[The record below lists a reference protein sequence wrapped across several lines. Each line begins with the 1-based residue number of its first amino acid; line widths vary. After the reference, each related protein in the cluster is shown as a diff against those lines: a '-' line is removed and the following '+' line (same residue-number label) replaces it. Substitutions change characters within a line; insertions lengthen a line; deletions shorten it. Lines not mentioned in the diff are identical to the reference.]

1 MTRRLIAATVLILC
15 AALTAPARAADL
27 TSAVRNLARDHKLG
41 NASVGVYAV
50 DLATGQTLVNLGG
63 DDEFIPASNM
73 KLLTSG
79 AALLTLGPD
88 FVFRT
93 EVLKRGDRLIV
104 RGGGDPALA
113 DPVVLEQMDP
123 PMTVEDLLD
132 RIVGAVRRSDT
143 VRIDEIVLD
152 DRVFDRE
159 RVHPDWPRD
168 QLNRRYCAEVDG
180 LTFHNNVL
188 AVFPRPSPAGEGY
201 APSAPFQPEADWVEF
216 EIRARTVTSGD
227 NTPWIIREPNR
238 NRFTLLGDVRHA
250 AKAPVHV
257 TLTEPAL
264 FFGRVLADRL
274 AGAGVRLPPRTTG
287 DNPFPFVRL
296 AEPDE
301 DLSGATPLA
310 VVTTSMP
317 HVLRRCNTDS
327 YNLYAE
333 CLIKSIGHALTH
345 EPGSWENGAAGI
357 KMLIAERLGPSFAAS
372 AHLADGSGMSRE
384 NKISPRLMVSW
395 LSMMQGDQNA
405 ADAYLASLP
414 HPGEGTLRTRFIR
427 AKPVNTVQA
436 KSGLLSEVRTLSG
449 YITHEQTGHR
459 IAFSILVNELDEGVN
474 TRDARDFHEAVV
486 LALDS
491 WLTNTAALEAPL
503 EAAVDPAGG

>member
-1 MTRRLIAATVLILC
+1 MSRRTLAAFGLFLC
-15 AALTAPARAADL
+15 AALLAPARAGDL
-27 TSAVRNLARDHKLG
+27 THAIGNLARDHKLG
-41 NASVGVYAV
+41 NATVGVYAV
-50 DLATGQTLVNLGG
+50 DLATGHTLVDYNGN
-63 DDEFIPASNM
+63 DEFIPASNM

-88 FVFRT
+88 YVFRT
-93 EVLKRGDRLIV
+93 EILRRGGQLIV
-104 RGGGDPALA
+104 KGGGDPALG
-113 DPVVLEQMDP
+113 DPVVLEQMEP
-123 PMTVEDLLD
+123 PMTIEDLLD
-132 RIVGAVRRSDT
+132 RIVGAVRLADT
-143 VRIDEIVLD
+143 DRIDEIVLD
-152 DRVFDRE
+152 DRVFDRQ

-201 APSAPFQPEADWVEF
+201 APSAPFQPEADWVEI
-216 EIRARTVTSGD
+216 EVRARTVTSGD
-227 NTPWIIREPNR
+227 NTPWMIREPDR
-238 NRFTLLGDVRHA
+238 NRFTLLGDVRYP
-250 AKAPVHV
+250 AKTPVHV
-257 TLTEPAL
+257 TLTEPGL

-274 AGAGVRLPPRTTG
+274 AKGDVHLPPMPAGPDR
-287 DNPFPFVRL
+287 FSFVRL
-296 AEPDE
+296 AEEDE
-301 DLSGATPLA
+301 NLSGGTPLA

-357 KMLIAERLGPSFAAS
+357 KMLIAERLAPSLAAS

-384 NKISPRLMVSW
+384 NRVSPRLMVSW
-395 LSMMQGDQNA
+395 LAMMQADDNA

-414 HPGEGTLRTRFIR
+414 HPGEGTLRRRFIR
-427 AKPVNTVQA
+427 AHPVNTVQA
-436 KSGLLSEVRTLSG
+436 KSGLLREVRTLSG
-449 YITHEQTGHR
+449 YITNEQTGHR
-459 IAFSILVNELDEGVN
+459 VAFSVLVNDLKEGVN
-474 TRDARDFHEAVV
+474 TTDARDFHEDVV

-491 WLTNTAALEAPL
+491 WLSNAAALEAPR
-503 EAAVDPAGG
+503 EAAVESGG